1 MGSFS
6 IWHWVIVLIILSPI
20 IFGIALMGLQKRVLI
35 KHKLSNI
42 VKNGYVGYCWTY
54 LIFGW
59 IVPIFRGEI
68 GIGALHLLL
77 TLISFGLFQIIMPFL
92 YNKQFMTRHLTNGY
106 ELNDEESV
114 NLIAKQKLGI
124 ADQY

>member
-6 IWHWVIVLIILSPI
+6 IWHWVIVLIIFSPI

-92 YNKQFMTRHLTNGY
+92 YNKQFMIRNLTNGY

-124 ADQY
+124 AD

>member
-92 YNKQFMTRHLTNGY
+92 YNKQFMIRNLTNGY

-124 ADQY
+124 AD

>member
-92 YNKQFMTRHLTNGY
+92 YNKQFMIR
-106 ELNDEESV
+106 
-114 NLIAKQKLGI
+114 NLKKWL
-124 ADQY
+124 

>member
-92 YNKQFMTRHLTNGY
+92 YNKQFMIRNLTNGY
-106 ELNDEESV
+106 ELNDEESI

-124 ADQY
+124 AD